1 MQLAQLAGDWRGTV
15 LPHGMMLEEKK
26 DGWRGLVFQ
35 GIDGIT
41 RMFTRNGQFIEGT
54 AHILYLLSHMERL
67 AGEPMVWDGE
77 FQVGGNLDATKRWA
91 EIEWKQGGEAGHFY
105 LFDCLPLSAWKRGG
119 DPTPLYQRKARL
131 QALYRAV
138 IEDEA
143 LAWEFRPGS
152 RGDDGWL
159 RSVSVLPDTWVFNAQ
174 GAIGEAARIWAEN
187 GEGIVLKDIEAPY
200 QRGRNG
206 HYLKLKRENIHKW
219 GATAGV

>member
-77 FQVGGNLDATKRWA
+77 FQVDGNLDATKRWA
-91 EIEWKQGGEAGHFY
+91 ESGWKQGGEAGHFY
-105 LFDCLPLSAWKRGG
+105 LFDGLPLSAWKRGG

-174 GAIGEAARIWAEN
+174 GAISEASRIWAEN
-187 GEGIVLKDIEAPY
+187 GEGVMLKDAEAGY
-200 QRGRNG
+200 VRGRNSN
-206 HYLKLKRENIHKW
+206 YQKIKRENSHKW
-219 GATAGV
+219 SMAA